1 MVSAYLNITED
12 NIMDKQF
19 LSAHYDRFCC
29 TNIELIHGDIRGI
42 ILYFN
47 GLGHIVNP
55 GPDMIDAPAAAARN
69 ILYITPCYNPWSWM
83 NRDTV
88 AFCDMLVEIAMEKWS
103 IPTDAPVG
111 LYGGSM
117 GGYSVFHFAM
127 QSKHNIVAGDLN
139 CPCCNLEYEVLCNKN
154 SILHT
159 LFEATMGY
167 CDDFTAFLHDNSP
180 VNMVGRLKRIPYRF
194 AVGMQDG
201 VLAPSQHSMKLIPL
215 LREAGYTV
223 DVAEYP
229 HAGHCNIGAE
239 ARAAEHAWLM
249 DRMFED

>member
-1 MVSAYLNITED
+1 
-12 NIMDKQF
+12 MDKQF

-69 ILYITPCYNPWSWM
+69 ILYITPYYNPWAWM

-88 AFCDMLVEIAMEKWS
+88 AFCDMLVEIAMEKWN

-117 GGYSVFHFAM
+117 GGYSVFHYAM

-139 CPCCNLEYEVLCNKN
+139 CPCCNLEYEVLCNKS
-154 SILHT
+154 SILQISPR
-159 LFEATMGY
+159 
-167 CDDFTAFLHDNSP
+167 CAF
-180 VNMVGRLKRIPYRF
+180 
-194 AVGMQDG
+194 
-201 VLAPSQHSMKLIPL
+201 
-215 LREAGYTV
+215 
-223 DVAEYP
+223 
-229 HAGHCNIGAE
+229 
-239 ARAAEHAWLM
+239 
-249 DRMFED
+249 

>member
-1 MVSAYLNITED
+1 
-12 NIMDKQF
+12 MDEWQLK
-19 LSAHYDRFCC
+19 S
-29 TNIELIHGDIRGI
+29 
-42 ILYFN
+42 
-47 GLGHIVNP
+47 
-55 GPDMIDAPAAAARN
+55 DAR
-69 ILYITPCYNPWSWM
+69 L
-83 NRDTV
+83 
-88 AFCDMLVEIAMEKWS
+88 
-103 IPTDAPVG
+103 G

-117 GGYSVFHFAM
+117 GGYSVFHYAM
-127 QSKHNIVAGDLN
+127 QSRHNIVAGDLN

-215 LREAGYTV
+215 LRAAGYTV

-249 DRMFED
+249 DKMFED